1 MSDSMQLLQQEEK
14 YNKDLTQLYWVYI
27 CHTDSFSLTNYD
39 DFLMAIASMH
49 LMQQILSEQLAVSYV
64 GHVAQQSLDGA
75 NNFPVD
81 GLTRAEFVKW
91 VGTLTQG
98 MSAPP
103 GRDFKL
109 PQAAARAWDL
119 ATMPDACCLKLS
131 REVFESWVVGS
142 HVAWPTPRFDV
153 LDFFAAMEVCEA
165 VNGNESTGYMRWDSK
180 KYPLRTH
187 ERMFWFVR
195 MLPRIVN
202 DFPNKTPMNM
212 RQNDIRVSHVVC
224 GCPSCPSGNECDR
237 AECDKNNPH
246 YAGRCPL
253 CIGREL
259 PCDDRCHICTH
270 AAFRCVACE
279 KRRRSKP
286 RGCPSNGE
294 RQGYDGFGCSDR
306 PCQCLP
312 HTKCICMKCQLGVK
326 VAELLMPR
334 RELHVMRID
343 AADISPNPFSDGPRL
358 ELDTVDFFLQEGSA
372 MRALVKEAKG
382 KEKLCEEHLNINP
395 WTLPEEEI
403 CTKCLV
409 KKSRP
414 ESWKCL
420 VDRRSVEIHSC
431 ALPLCISCTSEV
443 YGISKKTKHTLV
455 ECTKCSSAMMALVNK
470 LASIRIDQFVSL
482 HVATEAPFIDYT
494 TMPLSVD
501 ELEQVKNN
509 CLNEYL
515 TPKDPNHKVK
525 LSKTC
530 VNEDTLASFKRADT
544 SKTTGV
550 DKNGKQVAGSYDTH
564 TRGKE
569 LSFKTKMQ
577 YVKPPQMATGDVV
590 MTAESVREEKLGVE
604 FEMAAN
610 HAAALFLSDALMNQA
625 NTPRFNG

>member
-119 ATMPDACCLKLS
+119 ATMPDACCLKL
-131 REVFESWVVGS
+131 RRAVFESWVVGID
-142 HVAWPTPRFDV
+142 VAWPTPMFDV

-165 VNGNESTGYMRWDSK
+165 VNGNESTGYMRCDSK

-195 MLPRIVN
+195 MLPNIVKG
-202 DFPNKTPMNM
+202 FTNKTPMNM

-253 CIGREL
+253 CIGREK

-270 AAFRCVACE
+270 AALRCFACE

-294 RQGYDGFGCSDR
+294 RLGYDGFGCSDR

-334 RELHVMRID
+334 RKLHVMRID
-343 AADISPNPFSDGPRL
+343 VADMSTEFGDVHCVG
-358 ELDTVDFFLQEGSA
+358 LDTEAFFLQEGSA

-395 WTLPEEEI
+395 WRLPEEEI

-420 VDRRSVEIHSC
+420 VGGRSMQIDSC
-431 ALPLCISCTSEV
+431 AVPLCIYCTSEV
-443 YGISKKTKHTLV
+443 YGVSKKTKHTLV

-550 DKNGKQVAGSYDTH
+550 DKNGKQVAGSYDTN

-625 NTPRFNG
+625 KTPRFNG